1 MKRSKK
7 IISLLLSGVFIFS
20 LVSCGLKDKV
30 KEKIAEND
38 IKEVFSHAINS
49 GNVELFKE
57 LCESHPDFD
66 LNSISSSNNIL
77 MNLLYTANC
86 PRSVALQ
93 MADLALEHGVD
104 VSLISSDDQPYI
116 YNSVSDY
123 VAIGVDNLKYLSD
136 KGIDLKSV
144 DNEIL
149 GNLLECC
156 IDNNVNDLNS
166 FEVFDYLMDQGLT
179 VRKEFIE
186 KEDLESKYYKFLQ
199 SPYAIKEVV
208 SQYIKDGGELD
219 FPDYFVSA
227 LCGDIDKMLVQASK
241 TDIDKESFEVLFT
254 YTQAFGTVEQYK
266 KLLEIYGKEWDEI
279 PNFSAMI
286 CCNNTEMLE
295 YFVNDLIALQK
306 SDEYSLR
313 TDCFDVAAYY
323 HYYDIF
329 DVLINN
335 SFDFYD
341 DFLEIPLYG
350 LLGAC
355 IRSEDYDL
363 NEFKKLYKYMENNHT
378 PIKEDY
384 AARLFSD
391 RIDLK
396 AAKKYIDFFMDEKG
410 ISFYLLGIA
419 DVQYDV
425 AEYLYKKGRKL
436 QAYDLSD
443 AIRSQNLEL
452 VKLVHKQ
459 GADINQLWYNF
470 LDGDEWNRKLKEYP
484 DYTEQLKDTTHPNY
498 TPRPSN
504 FEMNISSVNNEMV
517 KYLIDCGMEIPDNA
531 LIYASEGS
539 KAVNK
544 ILFDNNANTDID
556 FSSVKGVMK
565 KDYSLEEYYKSIG
578 RSDLLELL

>member
-1 MKRSKK
+1 MKRSKR

-20 LVSCGLKDKV
+20 FVSCGLTDKV
-30 KEKIAEND
+30 EEMLADND
-38 IKEVFSHAINS
+38 IKDVFSTAINS

-104 VSLISSDDQPYI
+104 VSSISSDDQPYI

-208 SQYIKDGGELD
+208 SQYINDGGELD

-279 PNFSAMI
+279 PDFSAMI
-286 CCNNTEMLE
+286 CCDNTEMLE
-295 YFVNDLIALQK
+295 YFVNDLIALHK

-410 ISFYLLGIA
+410 IRFYLLGIA
-419 DVQYDV
+419 DVQYDI

-484 DYTEQLKDTTHPNY
+484 DYSEQLKDTTHPNY

-504 FEMNISSVNNEMV
+504 FEMNISSVNSETV
-517 KYLIDCGMEIPDNA
+517 KYLLDCGMEIPDDA

-556 FSSVKGVMK
+556 FSNVKGVMK